1 MDCVV
6 LVVRRRLLGSPVT
19 FLKKKRG
26 SRGREEENRG
36 SQNITQHLY

>member
-19 FLKKKRG
+19 FLKKKEEL
-26 SRGREEENRG
+26 EEENRG